1 MENYNDQ
8 LTPEAGN
15 PPPLEADEPQGLV
28 PAGFNERFL
37 AYAVDAFPFV
47 AGASFT
53 LSLLVKNGT
62 LPSTYSAGVK
72 WKLLWIAAYVIYA
85 TALSSGGRA
94 TIGKQLLGIR
104 VKAADG
110 SDLSVGKAF
119 IRAIAYFASSALL
132 NLGYLLA
139 LVTPGRR
146 ALHDYLG
153 GSRVVSIRERGATA
167 ETLVVAA
174 AWVGMALLTVSW
186 VRHNF
191 LQLSPADK
199 RQVAMA
205 QVTVSK
211 VGKLEEI
218 YKGMYGSY
226 TEDLKRLAALT
237 GNPGAVRSE
246 ILRTIAPNTL
256 ALSTDGRA
264 YIITAKAK
272 DRRKTGVS
280 VTSMPQKNN
289 P

>member
-1 MENYNDQ
+1 MENYKDQ
-8 LTPEAGN
+8 FTPDGSN
-15 PPPLEADEPQGLV
+15 PAPLEADEPQGPV

-47 AGASFT
+47 AGAFFT
-53 LSLLVKNGT
+53 LSLLIKNGT

-72 WKLLWIAAYVIYA
+72 WKLLWIAGYVVYE

-94 TIGKQLLGIR
+94 TLGKYLLGIR

-110 SDLSVGKAF
+110 SDLSVLKAF
-119 IRAIAYFASSALL
+119 IRAIAYFVSSAPL

-139 LVTPGRR
+139 LLTPGRR

-153 GSRVVSIRERGATA
+153 GSRVISIRERSAAA

-174 AWVGMALLTVSW
+174 AWACMALLTASW
-186 VRHNF
+186 VKHNF

-205 QVTVSK
+205 QLTVSK
-211 VGKLEEI
+211 VAKLEDI

-237 GNPGAVRSE
+237 GNPGAVRNE

-256 ALSTDGRA
+256 SLATDGRA
-264 YIITAKAK
+264 YIVSAKAK
-272 DRRKTGVS
+272 DRRNTAVS
-280 VTSMPQKNN
+280 VTSMPQKR
-289 P
+289 